1 MNHNEIFN
9 VSDLID
15 IPASFW
21 PNVSTKMRHTCS
33 TYHNTKKNLN
43 PLFSQTEAD
52 KKYLE
57 LNYSEPKYSEP
68 MYSEP
73 KYSEPQYSEP
83 KFLELKY
90 SEPRNRSPIF
100 RVRLLYSLFIQNIQR
115 QKHLVDLSVNCRRPI
130 SYLESRWLSCN
141 FDKKQPLGNEG

>member
-57 LNYSEPKYSEP
+57 LKYSEPKYSE
-68 MYSEP
+68 S
-73 KYSEPQYSEP
+73 

-90 SEPRNRSPIF
+90 SEPKWY
-100 RVRLLYSLFIQNIQR
+100 YSEPKSDFSCQTSI
-115 QKHLVDLSVNCRRPI
+115 LSIYIEHPKAKT
-130 SYLESRWLSCN
+130 SSRFVGKLSSAY
-141 FDKKQPLGNEG
+141 FLSRI